1 MSDKPEM
8 THVDLFLSTADALGL
23 APRVR
28 REGLDVLREAADRLD
43 GNTDQPDGHKAEMIG
58 ACRSTTP
65 HDGHDWQ
72 YSDTGYAECPGV
84 PNQSVGGAS

>member
-23 APRVR
+23 SPRAR

-43 GNTDQPDGHKAEMIG
+43 GNTDQSVRD
-58 ACRSTTP
+58 
-65 HDGHDWQ
+65 DGHDGWCGCERCQ
-72 YSDTGYAECPGV
+72 H
-84 PNQSVGGAS
+84 NQSDGDS